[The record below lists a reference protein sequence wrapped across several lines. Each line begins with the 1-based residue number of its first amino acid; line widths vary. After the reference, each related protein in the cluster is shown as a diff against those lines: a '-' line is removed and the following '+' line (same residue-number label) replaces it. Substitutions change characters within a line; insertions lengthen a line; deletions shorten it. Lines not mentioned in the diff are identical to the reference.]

1 MSELT
6 LDRKSSLTKKKQ
18 IINSIEQAII
28 SKKIKKGDKLP
39 SINSLKIRLSIS
51 RDTVLDAYGDL
62 KKRGIINSVAGKGYY
77 LKNEKI
83 TVQKR
88 IFLLFDEINLFK
100 ENLYNSFINNL
111 KHEFEVD
118 TYFHHFNFDFFRN
131 MILNN
136 VGNYSHYVIMPAN
149 FKKTKDILAHI
160 DPDRVFLLDQL
171 PNGMKNYA
179 AVYQNFEMGVNNN
192 LVLLNDKILNYKK
205 IILIYDFKKQPEGI
219 LGGFTRYCK
228 EYEKP
233 FKILHSK
240 DDINIRKNYVY
251 MTLDDSSLISII
263 KQVKEKKIK
272 IKKDIGIISF
282 NESPLKEII
291 EGGITT
297 ISTNFSMMGEKLAE
311 MIESNNRTLIEN
323 EIKLIS
329 RNSI

>member
-1 MSELT
+1 MSDLT

-18 IINSIEQAII
+18 IIKSVEQAII
-28 SKKIKKGDKLP
+28 NKKIKKGDKLP

-62 KKRGIINSVAGKGYY
+62 KRRGIIISVAGKGYY

-149 FKKTKDILAHI
+149 FKETIDILSHI

-171 PNGMKNYA
+171 PNGMKKFA
-179 AVYQNFEMGVNNN
+179 AIYQNFETGVNNN

-219 LGGFTRYCK
+219 LRGFTRYCK
-228 EYEKP
+228 EYKKP

-263 KQVKEKKIK
+263 KQVKEKKFIIK
-272 IKKDIGIISF
+272 RDIGIISF

-297 ISTNFSMMGEKLAE
+297 ISTDFSMMGKKLAV
-311 MIESNNRTLIEN
+311 MIESNNKTLIEN
-323 EIKLIS
+323 EIKLIC

>member
-1 MSELT
+1 MLTGSE
-6 LDRKSSLTKKKQ
+6 
-18 IINSIEQAII
+18 
-28 SKKIKKGDKLP
+28 KKGFNYF
-39 SINSLKIRLSIS
+39 SRWERL
-51 RDTVLDAYGDL
+51 LL
-62 KKRGIINSVAGKGYY
+62 KKMKK
-77 LKNEKI
+77 LLFK
-83 TVQKR
+83 KR

-192 LVLLNDKILNYKK
+192 LVLVNDKILNYKK
-205 IILIYDFKKQPEGI
+205 IILIYDFKKQPKGI
-219 LGGFTRYCK
+219 LRGFIRYCK

-240 DDINIRKNYVY
+240 DDINIC
-251 MTLDDSSLISII
+251 
-263 KQVKEKKIK
+263 KKTM
-272 IKKDIGIISF
+272 F
-282 NESPLKEII
+282 
-291 EGGITT
+291 T
-297 ISTNFSMMGEKLAE
+297 
-311 MIESNNRTLIEN
+311 
-323 EIKLIS
+323 
-329 RNSI
+329 

>member
-1 MSELT
+1 MSYLT

-28 SKKIKKGDKLP
+28 TKKIKKGDKLP

-62 KKRGIINSVAGKGYY
+62 KRRGIIISVAGKGYY

-160 DPDRVFLLDQL
+160 EADRVFLLDQL

-179 AVYQNFEMGVNNN
+179 AVYQNFEMGVNKN
-192 LVLLNDKILNYKK
+192 LVLLNDKIINYKK
-205 IILIYDFKKQPEGI
+205 IILIYDFKKQPEAI
-219 LGGFTRYCK
+219 LRGFTRYCK
-228 EYEKP
+228 EYDKP

-263 KQVKEKKIK
+263 KQVKEKKFK
-272 IKKDIGIISF
+272 IKRDIGIISF

-297 ISTNFSMMGEKLAE
+297 ISTNFSMMGKKLAL
-311 MIESNNRTLIEN
+311 MIESNNRTSIEN

>member
-1 MSELT
+1 MSDLT
-6 LDRKSSLTKKKQ
+6 IDRKSSLTKKKQ
-18 IINSIEQAII
+18 IIKSIEQAII
-28 SKKIKKGDKLP
+28 NKKIKKGDKLP

-62 KKRGIINSVAGKGYY
+62 KRRGIIISVAGKGYY

-149 FKKTKDILAHI
+149 FKETNDILAHI

-171 PNGMKNYA
+171 PNGMKKFA
-179 AVYQNFEMGVNNN
+179 AIYQNFETGVNNN

-219 LGGFTRYCK
+219 LRGFTRYCK

-263 KQVKEKKIK
+263 KQVKEKKFIIK
-272 IKKDIGIISF
+272 RDIGIISF

-297 ISTNFSMMGEKLAE
+297 ISTDFSMMGKKLAV

-323 EIKLIS
+323 KIKLIS

>member
-18 IINSIEQAII
+18 IIKSIEQAII
-28 SKKIKKGDKLP
+28 TKKIKKGDKLP

-62 KKRGIINSVAGKGYY
+62 KRRGIIISVAGKGYY

-88 IFLLFDEINLFK
+88 IFLLFDEINPFK

-149 FKKTKDILAHI
+149 FNETKDILAHI

-171 PNGMKNYA
+171 PNGMKKFA

-219 LGGFTRYCK
+219 LRGFTRYCK
-228 EYEKP
+228 KYEKP

-263 KQVKEKKIK
+263 KQVKEKKFIIK
-272 IKKDIGIISF
+272 REIGLISF

-297 ISTNFSMMGEKLAE
+297 ISTDFSMMGKKLAV

>member
-1 MSELT
+1 MSYLT

>member
-1 MSELT
+1 MSDLT
-6 LDRKSSLTKKKQ
+6 IDRKSSLTKKKQ
-18 IINSIEQAII
+18 IIKSIEQAII
-28 SKKIKKGDKLP
+28 TKKIKKGDKLP

-62 KKRGIINSVAGKGYY
+62 KRRGIIISVAGKGYY

-149 FKKTKDILAHI
+149 FKETKDILAHI

-171 PNGMKNYA
+171 PNGMKKFA
-179 AVYQNFEMGVNNN
+179 AIYQNFETGVNNN

-219 LGGFTRYCK
+219 LRGFTRYCK
-228 EYEKP
+228 EYKKP

-263 KQVKEKKIK
+263 KQVKEKKFIIK
-272 IKKDIGIISF
+272 REIGLISF

-297 ISTNFSMMGEKLAE
+297 ISTDFSMMGKKLAV
-311 MIESNNRTLIEN
+311 MIESNNRALIEN

>member
-1 MSELT
+1 MSYLT

-18 IINSIEQAII
+18 IIKSIEQAIVT
-28 SKKIKKGDKLP
+28 KKIKKGDKLP

-62 KKRGIINSVAGKGYY
+62 KRRGLIISVAGKGYY

-160 DPDRVFLLDQL
+160 HPDRVFLLDQL

-219 LGGFTRYCK
+219 LRGFTRYCK
-228 EYEKP
+228 EHEKP

-251 MTLDDSSLISII
+251 MTLDDSSLITII
-263 KQVKEKKIK
+263 KQLKEKKFK
-272 IKKDIGIISF
+272 IKRDIGIISF

-297 ISTNFSMMGEKLAE
+297 ISTNFSMMGKKLAE
-311 MIESNNRTLIEN
+311 MTESNNRTLIEN

>member
-1 MSELT
+1 MSYLT

-28 SKKIKKGDKLP
+28 TKKIKKGDKLP

-62 KKRGIINSVAGKGYY
+62 KRRGIIISVAGKGYY

-149 FKKTKDILAHI
+149 FKKTKDTLAHI

-179 AVYQNFEMGVNNN
+179 AVYQNFEMGINNN
-192 LVLLNDKILNYKK
+192 LVLLNDKIINYKK

-219 LGGFTRYCK
+219 LRGFTRYCK
-228 EYEKP
+228 EYEKQ

-263 KQVKEKKIK
+263 KQVKEKKFIIK
-272 IKKDIGIISF
+272 REIGLISF

-297 ISTNFSMMGEKLAE
+297 ISTNFSMMGKKLAE
-311 MIESNNRTLIEN
+311 MIESNNRILIEN
-323 EIKLIS
+323 EIKIIS

>member
-1 MSELT
+1 MSDLT
-6 LDRKSSLTKKKQ
+6 IDRKSSLTKKKQ
-18 IINSIEQAII
+18 IIKSIEQAII
-28 SKKIKKGDKLP
+28 TKKIKKGDKLP

-62 KKRGIINSVAGKGYY
+62 KRRGIIISVAGKGYY

-149 FKKTKDILAHI
+149 FKETKDILAHI

-171 PNGMKNYA
+171 PNGMKKFA
-179 AVYQNFEMGVNNN
+179 AIYQNFETGVNNN

-219 LGGFTRYCK
+219 LRGFTRYCK
-228 EYEKP
+228 EYKKP

-263 KQVKEKKIK
+263 KQVKEKKFIIK
-272 IKKDIGIISF
+272 REIGLISF

-297 ISTNFSMMGEKLAE
+297 ISTDFSMMGKKLAV

-323 EIKLIS
+323 KIKLIS

>member
-1 MSELT
+1 MSYLT

-62 KKRGIINSVAGKGYY
+62 KRRGIINSVAGKGYY

-297 ISTNFSMMGEKLAE
+297 ISTNFSMMGKKLAE

>member
-1 MSELT
+1 MSYLT

-28 SKKIKKGDKLP
+28 NKKIKKGDKLP

-62 KKRGIINSVAGKGYY
+62 KRRGIIISVAGKGYY

-179 AVYQNFEMGVNNN
+179 AVYQNFEMGINNN

-219 LGGFTRYCK
+219 LRGFTRYCN

-251 MTLDDSSLISII
+251 MTLDDSSLITII
-263 KQVKEKKIK
+263 KQLKEKKFK
-272 IKKDIGIISF
+272 IKRDIGIISF

-297 ISTNFSMMGEKLAE
+297 ISTNFSMMGKKLAV
-311 MIESNNRTLIEN
+311 MIESNIRILIEN
-323 EIKLIS
+323 EIKIIN

>member
-1 MSELT
+1 MSYLT

-62 KKRGIINSVAGKGYY
+62 KRRGIINSVAGKGYY

-179 AVYQNFEMGVNNN
+179 SVYQNFEMGVNNN

-219 LGGFTRYCK
+219 LRGFIRYCK

-240 DDINIRKNYVY
+240 DDINICKNYVY
-251 MTLDDSSLISII
+251 MTLDDSSLITII
-263 KQVKEKKIK
+263 KQLKEKKFK
-272 IKKDIGIISF
+272 IKRDIGIISF

-297 ISTNFSMMGEKLAE
+297 ISTNFSMMGKKLAA
-311 MIESNNRTLIEN
+311 MIESNNRKLIEN

>member
-1 MSELT
+1 MSYLT

-297 ISTNFSMMGEKLAE
+297 ISTNFSMMGKKLAE